1 MIQMRI
7 CASIARRS
15 PTTVVLL
22 QSLRLTVCIVAVLS
36 LAAGQASGQTA
47 SMDAQ
52 TTTTN
57 PPPKLE
63 TAEPKWSFSAEVDT
77 YVVPEGQD
85 YAQPTVTA
93 DRDWLHL
100 EARYN
105 YEALR
110 TGSTW
115 LGYNFS
121 GGNKL
126 EWAITPMVGGVFGD
140 MYGVAPGYEGSL
152 NWWKLEL
159 YSQGEYVFDTG
170 EPSASYFYN
179 WSELSL
185 APVDWFHFGL
195 VAQRTRVY
203 QTNRDI
209 QRGPLV
215 GFTFKRVD
223 FTAYF
228 YNIDESNPTYAFAIS
243 LNF

>member
-1 MIQMRI
+1 M
-7 CASIARRS
+7 AA
-15 PTTVVLL
+15 
-22 QSLRLTVCIVAVLS
+22 ALS
-36 LAAGQASGQTA
+36 LATGHARGQTA

-57 PPPKLE
+57 PPPKVE

-77 YVVPEGQD
+77 YVVPDGQD

-105 YEALR
+105 DEALH
-110 TGSTW
+110 TGSAW

-121 GGNKL
+121 GGKQL

-140 MYGVAPGYEGSL
+140 IYGVAPGYEGTL

-159 YSQGEYVFDTG
+159 YSQGEYVFDTQDS
-170 EPSASYFYN
+170 SASYFYN

-185 APVDWFHFGL
+185 VPVDWFRIGM
-195 VAQRTRVY
+195 VTQRTHVY
-203 QTNRDI
+203 QTDRDI

-215 GFTFKRVD
+215 GFMYKRVD

-228 YNIDESNPTYAFAIS
+228 FNIDESKPTYVFAIS